1 MAGMVDLPGRG
12 YWTGPSW
19 LFDWMVSGIAE
30 LVEWGELTNR
40 LREIVELNLGLLDL
54 GDFEDRAAQE
64 ILDILAS
71 RMLPVAEERLILR
84 SGFDREDAIGQ
95 VRNLAAL
102 ASDAARPS

>member
-1 MAGMVDLPGRG
+1 MAGMVDLSGRG

-19 LFDWMVSGIAE
+19 LFDWVVSGIAE
-30 LVEWGELTNR
+30 LVESGELATR

-54 GDFEDRAAQE
+54 GDFEDRASQE

-71 RMLPVAEERLILR
+71 RILPVAEERLILR
-84 SGFDREDAIGQ
+84 SGFDRESAIGQ

-102 ASDAARPS
+102 ASDVARPS